1 MQHKIPVDKLG
12 PAGTLMA
19 EAVEKCVHCG
29 FCLPACPTY
38 KVLGEEMDSPRG
50 RIILMKSVLEEEI
63 ELEQALPYIDRCLGC
78 MACVTAC
85 PSGVAYNELLVPFR
99 EYSEEKRE
107 HSLVNKVAR
116 GLAFATIPHPRRFR
130 VAAAAG
136 KSAKWAGR
144 FLPSQFQAMLALL
157 PESVPGSDRL
167 PAVYPA
173 KGKKRARV
181 ALLAGCVQQVLA
193 PEINWSTL
201 RVLARNG
208 VEVLIPEAQGCCGAL
223 SIHAGKAG
231 EARQFAGR
239 NLGIFPDDVDAII
252 TNSAGCGSGMRE
264 YPLLFQEHALEEQA
278 STFARKVKDIS
289 EFLDELGIEDPP
301 PLSEPIRLAYHD
313 ACHLLHGQGISAQ
326 PRHIL
331 QKIPNLVLVPIPEG
345 EICCGSAGTYNI
357 EQPQIAQS
365 LGERKVKNILKS
377 GVEGVVMGNIGCMMQ
392 IGRSL
397 EALGEQLPVWHTIE
411 ILDHA
416 YQEAD

>member
-1 MQHKIPVDKLG
+1 MQHTIPVDKLG
-12 PAGTLMA
+12 PSGALMA
-19 EAVEKCVHCG
+19 GAVEKCVHCG
-29 FCLPACPTY
+29 FCLPTCPTY
-38 KVLGEEMDSPRG
+38 KVLREEMDSPRG

-167 PAVYPA
+167 PPVYPA
-173 KGKKRARV
+173 KGKRRARV
-181 ALLAGCVQQVLA
+181 ALLTGCVQQVLA

-208 VEVLIPEAQGCCGAL
+208 VEVVVPKTQGCCGAL
-223 SIHAGKAG
+223 SMHAGSAE
-231 EARQFAGR
+231 EARQFARR
-239 NLGIFPDDVDAII
+239 NFGIFPGDVDAII

-264 YPLLFQEHALEEQA
+264 YPLLFQGYALEEQA
-278 STFARKVKDIS
+278 SIFSGKVKDIS

-301 PLSEPIRLAYHD
+301 PLSEPIKLAYHD